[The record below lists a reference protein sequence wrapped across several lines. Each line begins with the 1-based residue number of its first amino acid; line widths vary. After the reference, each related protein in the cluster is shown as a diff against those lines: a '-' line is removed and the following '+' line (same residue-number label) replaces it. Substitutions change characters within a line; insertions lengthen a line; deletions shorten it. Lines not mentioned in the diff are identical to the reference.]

1 MRYFPITMR
10 VDDGRVVFIGGKHD
24 IVAKLRLLLKT
35 TAGIDIYTQT
45 PHPFIQ
51 GLAEAGRVSLHT
63 TPFAIAPTQK
73 NIALAYISGEDKQ
86 TRDHAIAL
94 CQTHG
99 IPYCVIDDLAR
110 SRFITPALVDRD
122 PVTIAI
128 SSEGTAPVLARRL
141 KAMIERTTTQHTGL
155 LARLAGGFR
164 HKLDALPSPARLDFW
179 HKFFNHLAP
188 TEVSKGEDASLENRL
203 QQGMHQLLHESQ
215 PTPQSLVQF
224 VSAGPGDPE
233 LLTLKARHALD
244 TADIV
249 IHDRLIPSA
258 ILELARR
265 EATIIEAGKTGYAK
279 AHSTPQADINR
290 LLVKY
295 ASAPTPQKIVRLKSG
310 DASIYGRLDEEI
322 AALTQANIAYTIIPG
337 ITAASAAAAHMGVSL
352 TKRGRNSALVLL
364 TARDI
369 NGFADHQWHEL
380 ASPGTIAAIYMGAR
394 ALNFFQ
400 SRLLMHGGDPNTPI
414 TIISRASQ
422 PDAVSLATTLATCTK
437 DFTQAKLKTPVIIML
452 GLAPHA
458 SRTALAKI
466 TQQKSAT
473 KAKKEVLV

>member
-1 MRYFPITMR
+1 MHYFPITMR
-10 VDDGRVVFIGGKHD
+10 VDDGRVVFIGGKQD

-35 TAGIDIYTQT
+35 TAGIDIYTPS
-45 PHPFIQ
+45 PHPFIRR
-51 GLAEAGRVSLHT
+51 LAEEGRVTLHA
-63 TPFAIAPTQK
+63 TPFAITPSQK
-73 NIALAYISGEDKQ
+73 NIALAYISGDDEK

-94 CQTHG
+94 CQTHA

-141 KAMIERTTTQHTGL
+141 KAMIEATTSQHTGL

-164 HKLDALPSPARLDFW
+164 HKLEALASHARLQFW

-188 TEVSKGEDASLENRL
+188 IEINHGEDASLAHRL
-203 QQGMHQLLHESQ
+203 QQGMHSLLHQAQSPAE
-215 PTPQSLVQF
+215 SLVQF

-244 TADIV
+244 TADMV
-249 IHDRLIPSA
+249 IHDRLIPPA
-258 ILELARR
+258 ILELVRR

-279 AHSTPQADINR
+279 STPQTEINR
-290 LLVKY
+290 LLVKH
-295 ASAPTPQKIVRLKSG
+295 ATSPTAKKIVRLKSG

-322 AALTQANIAYTIIPG
+322 TALTQANIAYTIIPG

-352 TKRGRNSALVLL
+352 TKRGRNSALALL

-380 ASPGTIAAIYMGAR
+380 ASPGAVAAIYMGAR
-394 ALNFFQ
+394 ALSFFQ

-414 TIISRASQ
+414 TIVSRASQ
-422 PDAVSLATTLATCTK
+422 PDAVSLATTLANCTR

-458 SRTALAKI
+458 TLAKI
-466 TQQKSAT
+466 TRQKASA
-473 KAKKEVLV
+473 KSKKEVLV